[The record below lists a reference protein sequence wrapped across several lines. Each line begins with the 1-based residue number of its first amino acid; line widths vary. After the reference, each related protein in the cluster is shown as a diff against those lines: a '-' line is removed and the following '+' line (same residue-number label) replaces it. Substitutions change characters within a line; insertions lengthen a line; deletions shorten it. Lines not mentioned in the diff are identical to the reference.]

1 MGGRNNQ
8 SDDSDHDNLEEPTPL
23 HENFYAMCSND
34 WCNYRELIKE
44 KDFTNFN
51 KHKIE
56 CKEQFEKG
64 NRYICVDGIETFV
77 SIEQEGLEAEAIEKT
92 NSNIN
97 QQHIANDQASDLSS
111 S

>member
-1 MGGRNNQ
+1 
-8 SDDSDHDNLEEPTPL
+8 
-23 HENFYAMCSND
+23 MCSND

-44 KDFTNFN
+44 KNFKNFN

-56 CKEQFEKG
+56 CKEQFEVWNITFIENIIINIHLIKKG
-64 NRYICVDGIETFV
+64 NRYNRVDGIETFV

-97 QQHIANDQASDLSS
+97 QQHIADDQAIVY
-111 S
+111 